1 MNCVQSDPVGSAIY
15 TIITH
20 SYGLKLH
27 HYKVTIKTRE
37 LHPLTPPPSLLPVD

>member
-20 SYGLKLH
+20 SYGLKL
-27 HYKVTIKTRE
+27 YYYEVTIKTME
-37 LHPLTPPPSLLPVD
+37 LHPLIPLHLCYL